1 MKYTNPVI
9 RGFYPDPSI
18 CYAEGYYYLVCSTF
32 QFFPGIPVFR
42 SANLVDWETVGY
54 CMTRKSQLDLT
65 KMGASGGIF
74 APTIRYHKGRF
85 YVVCT
90 NVGGYG
96 NFMVYTDDIEGEW
109 SEPILLD
116 RPGIDPS
123 LLFDEDKVYFISNG
137 DDGSG
142 REGVLVCEMDI
153 ETGKLLTE
161 SKLIS
166 QGTGGRY
173 LEGPHLYKIGEYYYL
188 LAAEGGTEYGHMEC
202 LHRSKDIYGPYE
214 MCPWNPILTNRNL
227 GGYFIQGSGHAD
239 IVEGENGQWW
249 MVHLAF
255 RQMDRWRPFH
265 QMGRETFLVPI
276 TWTEDG
282 WFRVGTDGTCRA
294 AYEVTDG
301 KIASYMTADY
311 PTEKWSIRPEEA
323 IFLRCPDFGKYQLCL
338 MEEETKCVY
347 LKPCLAKGLK
357 KGQFKLYGTTDT
369 LNSLGDVT
377 FVGMR
382 QREFETTFALSL
394 DCGTML
400 VGQKVG
406 MTAYMT
412 ETDYF
417 DLQVEK
423 ISNRQGTVTC
433 KLVIG
438 GLVAPLGNQDVTLSD
453 EQTKLNLKIETRHQS
468 YAGYLQV
475 NGKWEELG
483 QIEAK
488 LLTSEVVEGFTGVIL
503 AAYAEANEQGESGW
517 VSFEEI

>member
-18 CYAEGYYYLVCSTF
+18 CYAERYYYLVCSTF

-137 DDGSG
+137 DDGTG

-276 TWTEDG
+276 SWTEDG

-294 AYEVTDG
+294 AYEVTDSHCH
-301 KIASYMTADY
+301 AFLEAEY
-311 PTEKWSIRPEEA
+311 PEEKWILRPMEA
-323 IFLRCPDFGKYQLCL
+323 IYVRCPDYANYKLEPGKFCL
-338 MEEETKCVY
+338 
-347 LKPCLAKGLK
+347 KG
-357 KGQFKLYGTTDT
+357 TRDT
-369 LNSLGDVT
+369 LDSLGNVT

-400 VGQKVG
+400 FGQRVG

-417 DLQVEK
+417 DLQVTRMADDK
-423 ISNRQGTVTC
+423 VNVNC

-438 GLVAPLGNQDVTLSD
+438 GLIAPLGNQEVTLSD
-453 EQTKLNLKIETRHQS
+453 VQTKLNLKIETRHQS

-475 NGKWEELG
+475 NGEWENLG

-488 LLTSEVVEGFTGVIL
+488 LLASEVVEGFTGVIL
-503 AAYAEANEQGESGW
+503 AAYAEANESGESGW